1 MPQIMFAD
9 DADFSVGYAWAQEM
23 LARGFY
29 LHPWHNMFLCAAMT
43 ESDIEETIAAADD
56 AFATLTGKLDEIPPH
71 PLMTAL
77 AAASA

>member
-1 MPQIMFAD
+1 
-9 DADFSVGYAWAQEM
+9 
-23 LARGFY
+23 
-29 LHPWHNMFLCAAMT
+29 MFLCAAMT

-56 AFATLTGKLDEIPPH
+56 AFATLAGKLDEIPPH